1 MMERPPLP
9 TEGKSFEG
17 RLEYQ
22 MSAGF
27 AGGSFW
33 MPVLRG
39 ERFSEDCGS

>member
-1 MMERPPLP
+1 MIVRPPLP
-9 TEGKSFEG
+9 SVGKSFEG

-22 MSAGF
+22 MRAGL

-39 ERFSEDCGS
+39 ERFSDDCGS